1 MTIERK
7 HNHMKNRI
15 ILFLIFVIG
24 LFANN
29 CLQAQQKDILA
40 ATPPMGWIS
49 WNLFEGNISES
60 IVMELADAMVEN
72 GLKDA
77 GYQYIIL
84 DDLWHGGR
92 DENGKVYPDKTKF
105 SNGMKVVA
113 DYVHSKGLK
122 FGIYTDIAEYTCA
135 GMVGSLGFEESDA
148 QTYAEWGVDYIKCDY
163 CHAPEDLWTAI
174 DRYNK
179 FIKAVRAT
187 GRPMVFALCEWG
199 QRAPWLWGEKVDAQ
213 LWRTTWDLR
222 DTWEHGKYNGGHNG
236 IMESLDRQ
244 VGLEKYAKPGRWN
257 DPDMLVIG
265 LNGTGA
271 SSSANGANGCSV
283 IEYEAQ
289 FGLWALLSAPLL
301 MTCDIRDMDSDTKR
315 ILTNHEL
322 IAVNQ
327 DKLGQQAKRIFKDD
341 SKEIWAKQL
350 HDGSWAIGFLN
361 RNNNSVCKISLNFAE
376 LGIEQP
382 KEIRDLWLHKNLELQ
397 NSDVLTLKVK
407 SHECR
412 VVKITSQ

>member
-1 MTIERK
+1 
-7 HNHMKNRI
+7 MKSKI
-15 ILFLIFVIG
+15 FQVFVVAFLLSSIVIT
-24 LFANN
+24 N
-29 CLQAQQKDILA
+29 AQQKEPLA

-72 GLKDA
+72 GLKDV
-77 GYQYIIL
+77 GYEYIIL

-92 DENGKVYPDKTKF
+92 DENGKVYPDKEKF
-105 SNGMKVVA
+105 PNGMKVVA

-135 GMVGSLGFEESDA
+135 GMVGSLGYEESDA

-163 CHAPEDLWTAI
+163 CHAPNDLWTAI
-174 DRYNK
+174 DRYEK
-179 FIKAVRAT
+179 LIKAVRAN
-187 GRPMVFALCEWG
+187 GRPMVFAICEWG

-222 DTWEHGKYNGGHNG
+222 DTWEHGKYSNGYNG
-236 IMESLDRQ
+236 IMEALDRQ
-244 VGLEKYAKPGRWN
+244 VGLEIYAKPGCWN

-283 IEYEAQ
+283 TEYEAQ
-289 FGLWALLSAPLL
+289 FALWSLLSAPLL
-301 MTCDIRDMDSDTKR
+301 MTCDIRDMDDDTKR

-322 IAVNQ
+322 IAINQ
-327 DKLGQQAKRIFKDD
+327 DELGKQASRIFKDD
-341 SKEIWAKQL
+341 SKEIWAKSL
-350 HDGSWAIGFLN
+350 FDGSWAVGFLN
-361 RNNNSVCKISLNFAE
+361 RDNETIKEISLDLAQ
-376 LGIEQP
+376 LGFET
-382 KEIRDLWLHKNLELQ
+382 KVNVRDLWLHK
-397 NSDVLTLKVK
+397 DLKVK
-407 SHECR
+407 QTEVLSFTVKPHECK
-412 VVKITSQ
+412 VVKISIK